1 MTGFN
6 FDPDRFVGREPAT
19 PPAAGEPAPVH
30 ADAIRGTVPGL
41 RERDYRDLP
50 RDWAAGLR
58 RMNTMDMPRGAR
70 RERWAELVLDAHRLA
85 WGWHDV
91 APEQGWT
98 LETLFGFDPKEPFI
112 DDAGLL
118 FTIRGG
124 RVVSFFKDDQGR
136 SIAGIKPNPANSEAS
151 HRWFYHRPIANAQ
164 LIWTAR
170 SIG

>member
-19 PPAAGEPAPVH
+19 PPAAAEPAPVH

-50 RDWAAGLR
+50 REWAAGLR
-58 RMNTMDMPRGAR
+58 RMNAMDMPRGAR
-70 RERWAELVLDAHRLA
+70 RERWAELILDAHRFA
-85 WGWHDV
+85 WGFYDT
-91 APEQGWT
+91 ALERGWS
-98 LETLFGFDPKEPFI
+98 LETLFGFNPAEPFQ
-112 DDAGLL
+112 DEAGLI
-118 FTIRGG
+118 FQIRGE
-124 RVVSFFKDDQGR
+124 RVIALIKDDRNR
-136 SIAGIKPNPANSEAS
+136 SIAAIGKGVEQGY
-151 HRWFYHRPIANAQ
+151 RYFYQRPVANAQ

>member
-19 PPAAGEPAPVH
+19 PAAAVEPLPVH

-70 RERWAELVLDAHRLA
+70 RERWSELVLDAHRFA
-85 WGWHDV
+85 WGWHAEAV
-91 APEQGWT
+91 EKGWT
-98 LETLFGFDPKEPFI
+98 LQTLFGFNPEEPFQ
-112 DDAGLL
+112 DEAGLI
-118 FTIRGG
+118 FSIRGC
-124 RVVSFFKDDQGR
+124 RVVSVFEDDRGR
-136 SIAGIKPNPANSEAS
+136 SIAAMNGGTPGLNGGY
-151 HRWFYHRPIANAQ
+151 RWFYQRPVANAQ